1 MWLDDTDTTTDTT
14 DTTDS
19 TDSTDSTTTDTTDTP
34 LVFLSVDDFLQLRP
48 AMSTFDDNEIQE
60 CINTSTELLNALCNG
75 LVEQVINYNLVADR
89 TTLDTANEL
98 YRTDFEF
105 KQLKLAIVLQ
115 TQYTLNLGNDF
126 SQGSQSMSTGGLNA
140 SFQRPTERDIYA
152 PGVKELLRIAR
163 VYVFQEWGLKF
174 QNSLM
179 GGESIDLSN
188 YYNKDDS
195 NTRFVAYYQPNS
207 PVNSIAVINANNMVS
222 FTDPTTINFAN
233 YQAQQVLDPTD
244 NQYKSVGDII
254 NSAWIGGYN
263 KNVYTIPETATAIQT
278 ALQALPE
285 LTYISVYAGEI
296 LVFPTDN
303 DYQQFKNVTN
313 TTDDDFKTFYG
324 ANPDWTYKQVT
335 KNIEST
341 AIYQLDLEQ
350 YPEFVDLQNQV
361 ATNTTNI
368 ATNTTNITNL
378 QTQQETNT
386 TNITNNTTAITAIQ
400 KDYVTTDTA
409 QTITATKTLNNGFQL
424 QHTTKWAPI
433 IKFLETDSSVVAM
446 LGYTTFSDMTASN
459 NKFTLQGPALF
470 EMVNADIDGTG
481 FTDNCLVPKK
491 YVDNQIVNS
500 AIDWSN
506 IQAPN
511 VNFATAT
518 DIAVPTA
525 YTPQNDN
532 SLATKSYIDTAIS
545 NLPSEKTFTTTIQTI
560 ETLMNFSSLGHSDTG
575 IVKITISDLPDKDLW
590 FISCQST
597 TIPTDIR
604 RFAVFQINV
613 DNSFYCLLTG
623 LGDYLKV
630 GDTITLYYY
639 E

>member
-1 MWLDDTDTTTDTT
+1 MWLDDTDTTTTTTDTT

-19 TDSTDSTTTDTTDTP
+19 TTDTT

-75 LVEQVINYNLVADR
+75 LVEQVIDYNLVADR

-105 KQLKLAIVLQ
+105 KQLKLAVVLQ

-140 SFQRPTERDIYA
+140 SFQRPENRDIYA

-174 QNSLM
+174 QNSLN
-179 GGESIDLSN
+179 GGEDIDLSN

-207 PVNSIAVINANNMVS
+207 PINSIAVINANNMVS
-222 FTDPTTINFAN
+222 FTDPTTIKFAN

-263 KNVYTIPETATAIQT
+263 KNVYTIPETTAAIQT
-278 ALQALPE
+278 ALKALPT

-341 AIYQLDLEQ
+341 AIYDIDFTQ
-350 YPEFVDLQNQV
+350 YPEWVDLQNQV
-361 ATNTTNI
+361 NTNTTNI
-368 ATNTTNITNL
+368 ATNTANIT
-378 QTQQETNT
+378 TNA
-386 TNITNNTTAITAIQ
+386 TNITNNTNAITAIQ

-409 QTITATKTLNNGFQL
+409 QLITATKTFNNGFQL
-424 QHTTKWAPI
+424 QHTTNWAPI
-433 IKFLETDSSVVAM
+433 INFLQSDNSVVAM
-446 LGYTTFSDMTASN
+446 LGYTTFSNMTATN
-459 NKFTLQGPALF
+459 NKFTLRGPSLF
-470 EMVNADIDGTG
+470 EMENSDINGSG

-491 YVDNQIVNS
+491 YVDNQIASVNNV
-500 AIDWSN
+500 DWDN
-506 IQAPN
+506 IQASN

-518 DIAVPTA
+518 DITA
-525 YTPQNDN
+525 SATYTPQNDN
-532 SLATKSYIDTAIS
+532 SLVTKSYIDTAIS
-545 NLPSEKTFTTTIQTI
+545 NLPTERYIDTTVNTDIYTIPI
-560 ETLMNFSSLGHSDTG
+560 SSDLELQQFG
-575 IVKITISDLPDKDLW
+575 VADLPDQDIL
-590 FISCQST
+590 FISISL
-597 TIPTDIR
+597 PDNVR
-604 RFAVFQINV
+604 RYSILQINQ
-613 DNSFYCLLTG
+613 DNKISILATNLSPNG
-623 LGDYLKV
+623 SG
-630 GDTITLYYY
+630 ITNGVAVRIYYY
-639 E
+639 Q

>member
-1 MWLDDTDTTTDTT
+1 MWLDDTDTTTTTTDTT

-19 TDSTDSTTTDTTDTP
+19 TDSTTTDTQP
-34 LVFLSVDDFLQLRP
+34 LVFLSVNDFLQLRP

-140 SFQRPTERDIYA
+140 SFQRPENRDVYA

-179 GGESIDLSN
+179 GGEDIDLSN

-263 KNVYTIPETATAIQT
+263 KNVYTIPETTTAIQT
-278 ALQALPE
+278 ALKALPE

-313 TTDDDFKTFYG
+313 TTDNDFKTFYG
-324 ANPDWTYKQVT
+324 ANPDWSYKQVT

-361 ATNTTNI
+361 NTNTTNIATNTANI
-368 ATNTTNITNL
+368 ATNTTNITNN
-378 QTQQETNT
+378 TN
-386 TNITNNTTAITAIQ
+386 AITAIQ
-400 KDYVTTDTA
+400 NDYVTTDTA
-409 QTITATKTLNNGFQL
+409 QLITATKTLNNGFQL
-424 QHTTKWAPI
+424 QHTKNWAPI
-433 IKFLETDSSVVAM
+433 IKFLETDNSVVAM

-491 YVDNQIVNS
+491 YVDNQI
-500 AIDWSN
+500 ATIPTIDWSN
-506 IQAPN
+506 IQASS
-511 VNFATAT
+511 VNFPNATNINVANG
-518 DIAVPTA
+518 
-525 YTPQNDN
+525 YTPINDN
-532 SLATKSYIDTAIS
+532 SLATKSYVDSKVDLKFFQTTIATSSPYITA
-545 NLPSEKTFTTTIQTI
+545 PAPAGGGTTTIATVITLTDSTYTDRDIAFI
-560 ETLMNFSSLGHSDTG
+560 EDTLASEAKPRRHSALLIGTDNSICYIGAPPPDGSLDVGA
-575 IVKITISDLPDKDLW
+575 I
-590 FISCQST
+590 
-597 TIPTDIR
+597 
-604 RFAVFQINV
+604 INV
-613 DNSFYCLLTG
+613 
-623 LGDYLKV
+623 
-630 GDTITLYYY
+630 YYY
-639 E
+639 N

>member
-1 MWLDDTDTTTDTT
+1 MWLDDTDTTTTTTDTT

-19 TDSTDSTTTDTTDTP
+19 TDSTTTDTQP

-140 SFQRPTERDIYA
+140 SFQRPENRDVYA

-174 QNSLM
+174 QNSLN
-179 GGESIDLSN
+179 GGEDIDLSN

-263 KNVYTIPETATAIQT
+263 KNVYTIPETTTAIQT
-278 ALQALPE
+278 ALKALPE

-368 ATNTTNITNL
+368 TNL
-378 QTQQETNT
+378 QTQQDTNT
-386 TNITNNTTAITAIQ
+386 ANIATNTNAISAIQ
-400 KDYVTTDTA
+400 NDYVTTDT
-409 QTITATKTLNNGFQL
+409 QQLITATKTLNNGFQL
-424 QHTTKWAPI
+424 QHTKNWAPI
-433 IKFLETDSSVVAM
+433 IKFLETDNSVVAM

-470 EMVNADIDGTG
+470 EMVNADIAGTG

-491 YVDNQIVNS
+491 YVDNQIATVNNV
-500 AIDWSN
+500 DWSN

-518 DIAVPTA
+518 DITA
-525 YTPQNDN
+525 STTYTPQNDN
-532 SLATKSYIDTAIS
+532 SLATKSYVD
-545 NLPSEKTFTTTIQTI
+545 NRVELKYFTTTIATSAAYITSSNPSGIATVVATVITFADSTYSDRDLAYI
-560 ETLMNFSSLGHSDTG
+560 EDTLTSEP
-575 IVKITISDLPDKDLW
+575 KP
-590 FISCQST
+590 
-597 TIPTDIR
+597 R
-604 RFAVFQINV
+604 RHTVLQIGT
-613 DNSFYCLLTG
+613 DNSVCYMGAPTPDGAL
-623 LGDYLKV
+623 DV
-630 GDTITLYYY
+630 GATVRVYYY
-639 E
+639 D